1 MSSPSKRSPPRAA
14 GALPNPEYAV
24 TVRFGSG
31 ASPIRRAPVPVAR
44 RFYQICLAM
53 VAETLREADLTS
65 LQYGVLVYLS
75 ADHGGEPGIDQNG
88 LAARLGVDRNN
99 ASLLVEEL
107 AKRGLVERRINGA
120 DRRARQLYLTA
131 KGEKLF
137 ARLRPA
143 NLAANARILEPLAP
157 RERELLLDLLI
168 RVIEANGAYARPGA
182 GRRKRRSQQQ
192 KAADQGRLSM
202 PRKTEGE
209 RHV

>member
-24 TVRFGSG
+24 TVRLASG

-44 RFYQICLAM
+44 RFYQIWLAM
-53 VAETLREADLTS
+53 VAETLVEADLTS

-192 KAADQGRLSM
+192 KAADQGRLST

>member
-1 MSSPSKRSPPRAA
+1 MAAPSKKSSAQAA
-14 GALPNPEYAV
+14 GSLPNPEYAV
-24 TVRFGSG
+24 TVQFGSG
-31 ASPIRRAPVPVAR
+31 APIRRAPVPVAR

-53 VAETLREADLTS
+53 VAETLRDADLNS
-65 LQYGVLVYLS
+65 LQYGVLIYLS
-75 ADHGGEPGIDQNG
+75 QNGGEPGIDQNN

-99 ASLLVEEL
+99 ASLLVEAL
-107 AKRGLVERRINGA
+107 SKRGLVERRINET

-157 RERELLLDLLI
+157 RERELLLDLLL

-192 KAADQGRLSM
+192 EGANKGRPLTVG
-202 PRKTEGE
+202 KQTEGA

>member
-1 MSSPSKRSPPRAA
+1 MPPSSKRGPSRAA
-14 GALPNPEYAV
+14 GSPPNLERAV
-24 TVRFGSG
+24 TVCFGSD

-53 VAETLREADLTS
+53 VAETLVEADLTS

-75 ADHGGEPGIDQNG
+75 TQHGGEPGIDQNG

-107 AKRGLVERRINGA
+107 ANRGLVERRINGA
-120 DRRARQLYLTA
+120 DRRARQLYLTP

-143 NLAANARILEPLAP
+143 NLAANARILEPLTP
-157 RERELLLDLLI
+157 REREMLLDLLI
-168 RVIEANGAYARPGA
+168 RVIEANAAYARPGA
-182 GRRKRRSQQQ
+182 GRRKRRPQQQ
-192 KAADQGRLSM
+192 EGAIQGRAS
-202 PRKTEGE
+202 P
-209 RHV
+209 